1 MDYAPQSSRSSSQSD
16 QSIVSLKKENV
27 LIKAQLE
34 EERKKLAVAEQLLKQ
49 RQEQGQHLR
58 ESIMLARKEVSA

>member
-1 MDYAPQSSRSSSQSD
+1 MADSFLMIPSKSD

-34 EERKKLAVAEQLLKQ
+34 EERKKLAVAERLLKQ
-49 RQEQGQHLR
+49 RQEQGQHL
-58 ESIMLARKEVSA
+58 